1 MRKRKQVYIAVMLM
15 ALSQIAS
22 STPAYAVQKVGIS
35 SQKKTQKKYSINQ
48 PYRQYPKV
56 DDSLATQEKM
66 EKYQIPETVLKNMST
81 RALLETVAEYPM
93 NTEFMSYD
101 SYEIAIKEIS
111 KKFNGLKELLGRS
124 DLYQTALT
132 MYLSSSIPK
141 ESNADYD
148 SIDDN
153 NLDAT
158 ITALLADEKNV
169 EKVDEDM
176 KIITMDLLLETI
188 LVQDK
193 IYENF
198 TEKQKL
204 QVIDQ
209 AIKRKKEKAK
219 SELYTAEESTF
230 LQTVL
235 DDKDENPWKN
245 TIKEHYLVDTSV
257 SGIAIQKNIQTNK
270 NTVKTFKGLGSRKTA
285 QAKDKTVYVK
295 TPNGSKVKCTQFA
308 DNHYNSDAYV
318 AKYKK
323 SHPSYKIIEPG
334 NSKNNCHAYTWAR
347 SVHLWMN
354 NPSLYVDDGSYYKV
368 SSSRPTKNGQIV
380 ANSGYGHSAYVSDY
394 TKADPLVISKSSGEP
409 VIEGPV
415 SVVFGK
421 NTKVNYYQR
430 YK

>member
-188 LVQDK
+188 LAQDK

-257 SGIAIQKNIQTNK
+257 SGIAIQRNIQINK

-285 QAKDKTVYVK
+285 RAKDKTVYVW
-295 TPNGSKVKCTQFA
+295 TPKGSKVKCKEHA
-308 DNHYNSDAYV
+308 SNRLNSETYV
-318 AKYKK
+318 ASFKK
-323 SHPSYKIIEPG
+323 KNKWCTIINRG
-334 NSKNNCHAYTWAR
+334 FTKNNCHAYAWAR
-347 SVHLWMN
+347 RTDVTMDSPN
-354 NPSLYVDDGSYYKV
+354 QYVDDGSYYKV
-368 SSSRPTKNGQIV
+368 QNVRPTANGQKV
-380 ANSGYGHSAYVSDY
+380 ASLRYGHSAYVSDY
-394 TKADPLVISKSSGEP
+394 TKADPLVVSKNGGEP

-415 SVVFGK
+415 SRIFGG
-421 NTKVNYYQR
+421 NQVNYYQR

>member
-176 KIITMDLLLETI
+176 KIITMDLLIETI
-188 LVQDK
+188 LAQGK

-245 TIKEHYLVDTSV
+245 TIKQHYLVDTSV
-257 SGIAIQKNIQTNK
+257 SGIAIQRNIQTNK

-285 QAKDKTVYVK
+285 QTKDKTVYVK
-295 TPNGSKVKCTQFA
+295 TPKGSKVKCTEYA
-308 DNHYNSDAYV
+308 DNHYNSKAY
-318 AKYKK
+318 AANYKK
-323 SHPSYKIIEPG
+323 SHPWCKIIEPG
-334 NSKNNCHAYTWAR
+334 NSRNNCHAYTWAR

-368 SSSRPTKNGQIV
+368 GSSRPTKNGQIV
-380 ANSGYGHSAYVSDY
+380 ADSGYGHSAYVSDY
-394 TKADPLVISKSSGEP
+394 TKEDPLVISKRNGGP

-415 SVVFGK
+415 SKVFES
-421 NTKVNYYQR
+421 KVNYYQR